1 MRQLLD
7 IKTLNVKQGA
17 KFTAETT
24 NKQKYNS
31 LLQSKLAAIVQQ
43 I

>member
-1 MRQLLD
+1 M
-7 IKTLNVKQGA
+7 KTLNVKQGA
-17 KFTAETT
+17 KCTAEAT

-31 LLQSKLAAIVQQ
+31 SLQSKLAAYVQQ